1 MSMVTTLPPSAHA
14 AASRTPSAEAL
25 HTLSVYVANKPGVL
39 ARIAQVF
46 ARRGFNI
53 ESLVVSPAMDGS
65 FSRMTIGVS
74 GDPERLDQIIQQ
86 MNKLVDTLRCV
97 DHTGDDAVVRELALV
112 KILCNADQ
120 RGAAL
125 QIVEHFGC
133 KTVDL
138 TDTSMIIMATGAS
151 DKVDAFVNMIQ
162 RFQVVEL
169 VRTGKVVM
177 ARGETVT

>member
-1 MSMVTTLPPSAHA
+1 MNTTITNTNA
-14 AASRTPSAEAL
+14 TPI

-39 ARIAQVF
+39 ARIAQCF

-53 ESLVVSPAMDGS
+53 ESLVVSPAMDGT

-74 GDPERLDQIIQQ
+74 GAAEGLDQIIKQVS
-86 MNKLVDTLRCV
+86 KLIDVLTCV
-97 DHTGDDAVVRELALV
+97 DHTGDTAVVREMALV
-112 KILCNADQ
+112 KIRCSPEERSQ
-120 RGAAL
+120 AL

-138 TDTSMIIMATGAS
+138 TDVSMIIMATGAS
-151 DKVDAFVNMIQ
+151 EKVDAMVGMIQ
-162 RFQVVEL
+162 KFAVIEL

-177 ARGETVT
+177 ARGDQVT